1 MRAQL
6 LCVVFLSPI
15 QYSLF
20 VCAIQ
25 MSKLNSIPSQLFNVK
40 SQQKNYDRIMVH
52 INHCCGKWQFIKHDL
67 CADASSQN
75 TWTCCLLNKRSKLHG
90 SLVGNLILAQIII
103 CHLAYWLGY
112 KLYIIFT
119 KKISNFF
126 FSIEDAWGDRY
137 RDNRYKDRSDIQPLD
152 LVSSVSHT

>member
-1 MRAQL
+1 MSNL
-6 LCVVFLSPI
+6 SCVGNYWYTNNINLSFSWLQWNVKHEIITIILGLQWNQGLIKHFEGTAFVCSFLSPI

-67 CADASSQN
+67 CTTDVSSQN

-103 CHLAYWLGY
+103 CHLA
-112 KLYIIFT
+112 
-119 KKISNFF
+119 
-126 FSIEDAWGDRY
+126 
-137 RDNRYKDRSDIQPLD
+137 
-152 LVSSVSHT
+152 